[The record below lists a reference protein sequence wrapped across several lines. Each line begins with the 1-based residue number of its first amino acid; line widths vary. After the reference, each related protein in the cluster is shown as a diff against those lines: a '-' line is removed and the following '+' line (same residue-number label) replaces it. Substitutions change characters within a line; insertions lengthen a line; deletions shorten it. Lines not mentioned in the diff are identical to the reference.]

1 MPNNVPPLYPRYR
14 RLAIALGERIRQARL
29 RRRMSATELAERIG
43 VSRPTLRSL
52 ERGDMTVSLGV
63 LVRALGVLGL
73 EADLDRLAADDLLG
87 RRLQDAEARPGRR
100 RPKVDQGPAPD
111 ADGS

>member
-1 MPNNVPPLYPRYR
+1 MPNQVPPLYPRYR
-14 RLAIALGERIRQARL
+14 RLASNLGERIRHARL
-29 RRRMSATELAERIG
+29 RRRMSATEMAERIG

-73 EADLDRLAADDLLG
+73 EADLDHLAADDLLG
-87 RRLQDAEARPGRR
+87 RRLQDADARPSRR
-100 RPKVDQGPAPD
+100 RPRLEA
-111 ADGS
+111 ADEIP